1 LEVGGGGGG
10 GGGVLG
16 ARGKF
21 FCGVLVVVKGGG
33 CVCYFRGLLQFN
45 LQVFY
50 QEQLDEWCTSIV
62 KVRLPAKRLSNPE
75 MPEPIFR
82 RSSFE
87 DP

>member
-1 LEVGGGGGG
+1 MLSHWKSGE
-10 GGGVLG
+10 GGVLR
-16 ARGKF
+16 ASGKY
-21 FCGVLVVVKGGG
+21 FCGVVVKGGV
-33 CVCYFRGLLQFN
+33 CVCVLFRGLLQFN

-50 QEQLDEWCTSIV
+50 REQLDECCTSIA
-62 KVRLPAKRLSNPE
+62 KVPLPAKRLSNRE